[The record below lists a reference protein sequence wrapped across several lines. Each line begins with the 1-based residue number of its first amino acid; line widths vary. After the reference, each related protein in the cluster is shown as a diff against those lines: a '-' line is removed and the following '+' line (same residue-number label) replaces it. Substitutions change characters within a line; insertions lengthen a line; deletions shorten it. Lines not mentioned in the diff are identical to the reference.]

1 MAKGK
6 LTISIDLALA
16 WSVWD
21 RLTAEDLTLAET
33 AERPICAALIELFDR
48 YEIPATWA
56 IVAGL
61 LDEASAKSRSGCASC
76 WYAPDIIDRL
86 LHAKVVHEIGG
97 HGGRHVEFG
106 KIPASEAREDLEFA
120 RAVHHAHALPLTSFV
135 FPRNSIGHLDL
146 LAEAGMRTFRGLDI
160 GWFGSAARTGRLAG
174 RAANFVDKI
183 LPIAPSSVAPVE
195 RGGLIE
201 IPGSM
206 LLLGRNGPRRFILPA
221 VTRAKLRL
229 GLARASH
236 TGGIFHLWFHPSNF
250 YYRRDEQLATLA
262 WFLEH
267 AADEASRGRLEL
279 RTMGSYVGE
288 PAGEACGFTRP
299 CVRPAARSDQK
310 RQPRKWQVTF
320 IRNRRV
326 FLGVVEALD
335 RPAAEAAAK
344 ERFGLTNKQRKHLM
358 ITERP

>member
-21 RLTAEDLTLAET
+21 TLTAEDLRLAET

-48 YEIPATWA
+48 YEVPATWA
-56 IVAGL
+56 IVGAL
-61 LDEASAKSRSGCASC
+61 LDEASAKSRPGGASC

-86 LHAKVVHEIGG
+86 LHAKTAHEIGS

-106 KIPASEAREDLEFA
+106 KVPASDARQDLEFV
-120 RAVHHAHALPLTSFV
+120 RAVHHVHALPLTSFV
-135 FPRNSIGHLDL
+135 FPRNSVGHLDL
-146 LAEAGMRTFRGLDI
+146 LAEAGMRTFRGLDM
-160 GWFGSAARTGRLAG
+160 GWFSSAARISRLAG
-174 RAANFVDKI
+174 RAANFVDKV
-183 LPIAPSSVAPVE
+183 LPIVPSSVAPAK

-221 VTRAKLRL
+221 LTRAKLRL
-229 GLARASH
+229 GLACARD
-236 TGGIFHLWFHPSNF
+236 TGGVFHLWFHPSNF

-267 AADEASRGRLEL
+267 AADEASRGHIEL
-279 RTMGSYVGE
+279 RTMGSYAGDS
-288 PAGEACGFTRP
+288 AGEAHCCQFTSPCIRAAAPSDPKRP
-299 CVRPAARSDQK
+299 
-310 RQPRKWQVTF
+310 PRKWQVIF
-320 IRNRRV
+320 IRRGV
-326 FLGVVEALD
+326 FLGSS
-335 RPAAEAAAK
+335 RRQIAK
-344 ERFGLTNKQRKHLM
+344 QPRQPRQSGSGS
-358 ITERP
+358 